1 MGLWSSLTRHPPPP
15 AGEAERAETMRRLN
29 VIAVVAIAD
38 ALLLG
43 VLLWASFS
51 DRESAVHVLGP
62 IHGLGFVALLYLC
75 IAGAVEQRWGWW
87 YPLIVLV
94 TGGPLGSLIGD
105 WIVRRRIAVAV

>member
-1 MGLWSSLTRHPPPP
+1 MGLIETIGANPPLPTEP
-15 AGEAERAETMRRLN
+15 GTRAETMRRLN
-29 VIAVVAIAD
+29 VIAVIALAD
-38 ALLLG
+38 ALLLA
-43 VLLWASFS
+43 VLLWASIG

-75 IAGAVEQRWGWW
+75 VAGAVEQRWGWW

-105 WIVRRRIAVAV
+105 WILRRRIAAG

>member
-1 MGLWSSLTRHPPPP
+1 MGLWSSLTTNPPP
-15 AGEAERAETMRRLN
+15 ASEAERAETMRRLN

-75 IAGAVEQRWGWW
+75 VAGAVEHRWGWW

-94 TGGPLGSLIGD
+94 TGGPLGSLVGD

>member
-1 MGLWSSLTRHPPPP
+1 MGLISSLTTNPPLPTDP
-15 AGEAERAETMRRLN
+15 EVRAETMRRLN
-29 VIAVVAIAD
+29 VIAVIAIAD
-38 ALLLG
+38 ALLLA

-75 IAGAVEQRWGWW
+75 VTGAVEQRWGWW
-87 YPLIVLV
+87 YPLSVLV

-105 WIVRRRIAVAV
+105 WILRRRIAAG